1 MSMSDPG
8 RSDYIR
14 DLGTEWL
21 AEVAELRRVEVPE
34 IGDGPEKFSAA
45 LLKARASLDRV
56 EEILSQATA
65 LSSAAKIRAR
75 ELTDRAD
82 DKLDTVLMVRSKRAR
97 EYESARERLADAKLD
112 PSVFPLIREA
122 RAAQKVADMAAN
134 IEARVRLAHRGLD
147 GLRQDLAAAL
157 RHVSWESNLDR

>member
-75 ELTDRAD
+75 ELAEQAD
-82 DKLDTVLMVRSKRAR
+82 DELDREIVKRSARAR
-97 EYESARERLADAKLD
+97 DFESARERVADAGLAVLG
-112 PSVFPLIREA
+112 PRQQA
-122 RAAQKVADMAAN
+122 RSAQKVADMAAN
-134 IEARVRLAHRGLD
+134 IEARIRLAHRGLD